1 MALNRRPRHG
11 SARQVL
17 GEERSR
23 QPMIGAAVHDPKR
36 QFATVNC
43 RNAKSSFT
51 LVLAILEGFK
61 AIYKVAIIQV
71 FSGSVRE

>member
-1 MALNRRPRHG
+1 
-11 SARQVL
+11 
-17 GEERSR
+17 
-23 QPMIGAAVHDPKR
+23 MIGAAVHDPKR